1 MSQQDISICV
11 KLSKYL
17 YEEDIIRDNSPTS
30 SAAGILSYYIN
41 NNNIDIDKKYIA
53 SICGVSEVTIT
64 KSVKQFMKYDK
75 AIKEYINNLS

>member
-1 MSQQDISICV
+1 V
-11 KLSKYL
+11 
-17 YEEDIIRDNSPTS
+17 
-30 SAAGILSYYIN
+30 ILIYYIN